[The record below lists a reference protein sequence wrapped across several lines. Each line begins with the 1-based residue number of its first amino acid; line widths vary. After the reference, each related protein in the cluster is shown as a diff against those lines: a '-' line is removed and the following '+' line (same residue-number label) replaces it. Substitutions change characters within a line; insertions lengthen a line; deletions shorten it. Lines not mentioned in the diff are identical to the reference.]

1 VTIDVGTGDGR
12 AVLAAAA
19 HDPSTLAIGLD
30 PSVAAMVE
38 ASRRAV
44 RSVRKGGLANALFV
58 AASADSLPSEL
69 RGIAV
74 VVTVHFP
81 WASLLRGCLGADP
94 RVAAG
99 IASLLRPAG
108 ELELLLAPS
117 RRDRLD
123 GLPTTPAE
131 VVEAATATFEAIRV
145 RRVAGREATVD
156 EIRAS
161 GSTWA
166 KRLLGAANE
175 RQSGGSRRAGDSRQ
189 AGAHRPAG
197 SDRWAGSDWQAGS
210 HCPAAAD
217 RRAVLVRFR
226 SP

>member
-19 HDPSTLAIGLD
+19 RDPSTLAIGLD

-38 ASRRAV
+38 ASRRAA
-44 RSVRKGGLANALFV
+44 RSARKGGLANALFV

-69 RGIAV
+69 LGIAV

-81 WASLLRGCLGADP
+81 WASLLSGCLGADP
-94 RVAAG
+94 RVAVG
-99 IASLLRPAG
+99 IASLLRPTG
-108 ELELLLAPS
+108 ELELVLAPS
-117 RRDRLD
+117 PRDRLD

-131 VVEAATATFEAIRV
+131 VVEAATATFAALGL
-145 RRVAGREATVD
+145 RRIVGREATVD

-166 KRLLGAANE
+166 KRLLAAANE
-175 RQSGGSRRAGDSRQ
+175 RETGGSRRAG
-189 AGAHRPAG
+189 
-197 SDRWAGSDWQAGS
+197 SDR
-210 HCPAAAD
+210 
-217 RRAVLVRFR
+217 RVVLVRFR